1 MATTAKLWE
10 RLRAA
15 QANKI
20 TPRVI
25 NSGQGARLEIGGK
38 SYLNFCSSHY
48 LGFAEEPRLK
58 IAAQKAIERYG
69 LGTGYR
75 TLSGTH
81 ALHVEL
87 EQKIAEFKGTE
98 AAVCFTSAYAAN
110 ASAVQVGVA
119 CTHLIAP
126 PYMRPSPPPHLSPP
140 TPPPPRRRCWAKRT
154 SW

>member
-1 MATTAKLWE
+1 MRRIVGC

-15 QANKI
+15 QASKI

-25 NSGQGARLEIGGK
+25 ASGQGSHLTIGGK
-38 SYLNFCSSHY
+38 PYLNFCSSHY

-58 IAAQKAIERYG
+58 KAAQNAIEKYG

-87 EQKIAEFKGTE
+87 ESAIAKFKGTE

-110 ASAVQVGVA
+110 ASAVQ
-119 CTHLIAP
+119 TL
-126 PYMRPSPPPHLSPP
+126 LS
-140 TPPPPRRRCWAKRT
+140 
-154 SW
+154 

>member
-1 MATTAKLWE
+1 MATTAQLWTK
-10 RLRAA
+10 LRAA

-25 NSGQGARLEIGGK
+25 TSGQGSHLTIGGRA
-38 SYLNFCSSHY
+38 YLNFCSSHY

-58 IAAQKAIERYG
+58 KAAQDAIERFG

-87 EQKIAEFKGTE
+87 EEAIATFKGTE
-98 AAVCFTSAYAAN
+98 ANIGNFWSSTKWETLCEVSKIHN
-110 ASAVQVGVA
+110 
-119 CTHLIAP
+119 P
-126 PYMRPSPPPHLSPP
+126 E
-140 TPPPPRRRCWAKRT
+140 
-154 SW
+154 